1 MNSLILKA
9 CRKLMPAVLIFYM
22 FVYSSEALALECA
35 EVSNSY
41 NDKIRQYLFR
51 DALDIL
57 SKCQEECPKS
67 QKDFCGF
74 QTIAIK
80 ATIRNYI
87 GIQIKSAR
95 ENADINDGIALR
107 AYQRAVEAG
116 SSISFE
122 GNSRDEINEA
132 RKGVASLQ
140 EKINLQVASLA
151 TEAEQAIDELRFDKA
166 RDLIFEIYSLDNGSA
181 DAQKLSALA
190 VDRLEDYMENNSR
203 EIDQLL
209 KSLDTTVNR
218 AVSEKSPQRK
228 KKLKQEIDLYAQ
240 KIDSKVKISL
250 LLKPGDQRIV
260 SLYSNMTSVS
270 NRSRKNGVT
279 VSFDVPDSD
288 QLETPTVK
296 LQAAIASVNKGR
308 YQETISTLK
317 YFRSGAQF
325 DIELLSQAYIYE
337 GIAWAAQINE
347 STANAPKDRLLRLN
361 AKKAFK
367 SALSLNAHIQL
378 PRGYSKYNPILEET
392 RHLG

>member
-1 MNSLILKA
+1 
-9 CRKLMPAVLIFYM
+9 MPAVLIFYM

-95 ENADINDGIALR
+95 DNADINDGIALR